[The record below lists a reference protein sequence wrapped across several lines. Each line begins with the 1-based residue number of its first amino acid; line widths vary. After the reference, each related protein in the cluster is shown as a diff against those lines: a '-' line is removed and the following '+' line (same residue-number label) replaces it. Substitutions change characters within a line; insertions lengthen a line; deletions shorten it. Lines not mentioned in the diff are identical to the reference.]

1 MTVNP
6 LKEGS
11 SNLDTPHPFISL
23 PPPTETMYK
32 KTDQKGG
39 KTDQE
44 GGGGR
49 IKEPLSRQR
58 ADSMLAPLAPNVHNN
73 PPETIVK

>member
-6 LKEGS
+6 LKRES
-11 SNLDTPHPFISL
+11 SNLDTPQPLHLLAS
-23 PPPTETMYK
+23 PPQ

-44 GGGGR
+44 GGEGR
-49 IKEPLSRQR
+49 IKDPYLDKGPARW
-58 ADSMLAPLAPNVHNN
+58 
-73 PPETIVK
+73 